1 LIFIKAY
8 IIIIKTLEENGSKGG
23 DNMSYVIR
31 MIEDHEL
38 EECAA
43 VIRAGFL
50 TVAEDFGITKENAPT
65 NGAFLQAV
73 RLFEEKTKGHF
84 MYAAVQEAKIIG
96 YMQMEKSTPE
106 LYFLQKLVVLP
117 EYRHMGIGRAL
128 LDFAKEKV
136 AEWKGNKISI
146 GIIEENT
153 VLKDWYLS
161 YGFEPT
167 ATRKFEH
174 LPFTV
179 GFMELKL
186 I

>member
-1 LIFIKAY
+1 
-8 IIIIKTLEENGSKGG
+8 
-23 DNMSYVIR
+23 MSYVIR
-31 MIEDHEL
+31 EIEDQEL
-38 EECAA
+38 EECTS

-50 TVAEDFGITKENAPT
+50 TVAEDFGITRENAPT
-65 NGAFLQAV
+65 NGAFLQKE
-73 RLFEEKTKGHF
+73 RLYEERAKGHI
-84 MYAAVQEAKIIG
+84 MYAAIQDIKIVG
-96 YMQMEKSTPE
+96 YMQLEKSTQE

-117 EYRHMGIGRAL
+117 EYRHMGIGKAL

-136 AEWKGNKISI
+136 AEWEGNKISI

-153 VLKDWYLS
+153 VLKNWYLS

-186 I
+186 K